1 MLIFWDVD
9 ICPMSCAT
17 RWAIGAVEVTHG
29 HELGGAARSAP
40 ALVCADA
47 AGTPINPAR
56 LTAAT
61 AVTTRRFR

>member
-9 ICPMSCAT
+9 IFPMSCAT
-17 RWAIGAVEVTHG
+17 RWVIGAVEVTHG
-29 HELGGAARSAP
+29 HELGAARSAP
-40 ALVCADA
+40 PLACAAA
-47 AGTPINPAR
+47 AGTPSNPAR